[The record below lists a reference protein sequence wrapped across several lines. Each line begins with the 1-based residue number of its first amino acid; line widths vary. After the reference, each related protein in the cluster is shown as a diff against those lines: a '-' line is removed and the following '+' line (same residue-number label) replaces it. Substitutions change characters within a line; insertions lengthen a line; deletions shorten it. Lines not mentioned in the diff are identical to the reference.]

1 MVMVPT
7 PCSSVR
13 HLTDIP
19 PPSFAVTPLSEL
31 STKTDASFSSVTQRH
46 VFNSLGH
53 FHSAINPQATKCQQ
67 RGDISSDGYDG
78 YEC

>member
-1 MVMVPT
+1 MVPT

-46 VFNSLGH
+46 VLTLWVIFTVQLILKAPNVSREE
-53 FHSAINPQATKCQQ
+53 T
-67 RGDISSDGYDG
+67 
-78 YEC
+78 